1 MRGITSVRQLSRRY
15 RSLCLQIRRLSLRRQ
30 LFFRPFILTGLLSS
44 GLAHFSRTNK
54 NFEAEVSSENREG
67 SAHIELITFG
77 TYRTLATW
85 LPLRP
90 GALLLLTAGV
100 YRLRCNAART
110 LGQRCSAPPSSTSTK
125 ALQQFAWVNKDWLQ
139 GQAVIQQALCY
150 PPEGLV
156 QHLDLHGFMR
166 VASRTVCCSRR
177 PGAAANRGG
186 ERGPC
191 AKTAAARSGGP
202 AGAALALPG
211 PHPGALSI
219 PGLL

>member
-1 MRGITSVRQLSRRY
+1 MRGITFVRQLSRRY
-15 RSLCLQIRRLSLRRQ
+15 RSFCLQIRRLSLRRQ

-150 PPEGLV
+150 PPEGLGATLGSARFYACWPRHGV
-156 QHLDLHGFMR
+156 LLQGPQHRCQAG
-166 VASRTVCCSRR
+166 
-177 PGAAANRGG
+177 GARFG
-186 ERGPC
+186 C
-191 AKTAAARSGGP
+191 
-202 AGAALALPG
+202 
-211 PHPGALSI
+211 
-219 PGLL
+219 